1 MGRNRLLEQGQCRG
15 VGNHPKGHSPSQGCG
30 SHPSDR
36 RQTGHCLKQG
46 GNGKGMVST
55 GVNFNPKYFCTS
67 SRSVC
72 RSCSPAPTD
81 EESDIWTGLPSVR
94 RKFKTVS
101 DLLGVETE
109 APSFRQF
116 SATFQIS
123 RVSNAALKTPSF
135 FTKNQRASFPNRFCY
150 LPIILHRAQFQK
162 SKIGVRQTM
171 NCAGKRPPIRRKTQT
186 KPIT

>member
-1 MGRNRLLEQGQCRG
+1 
-15 VGNHPKGHSPSQGCG
+15 
-30 SHPSDR
+30 
-36 RQTGHCLKQG
+36 
-46 GNGKGMVST
+46 MVST

-135 FTKNQRASFPNRFCY
+135 FSKTSASILPKSVLLSADNPPPCSIPKIQNRCAPNNELRREKASHKKKNASKTNHLTFAPSAPN
-150 LPIILHRAQFQK
+150 H
-162 SKIGVRQTM
+162 G
-171 NCAGKRPPIRRKTQT
+171 RREQPT
-186 KPIT
+186 

>member
-46 GNGKGMVST
+46 GDGKGMVST

-94 RKFKTVS
+94 RRFFGPVIMHHPWLIKRKV
-101 DLLGVETE
+101 DI
-109 APSFRQF
+109 QN
-116 SATFQIS
+116 S
-123 RVSNAALKTPSF
+123 RPFPIFWGWKRKRLPFDNSPPLSKYPVFPTP
-135 FTKNQRASFPNRFCY
+135 
-150 LPIILHRAQFQK
+150 H
-162 SKIGVRQTM
+162 
-171 NCAGKRPPIRRKTQT
+171 
-186 KPIT
+186 